1 MLSINPRSIVQHEP
15 IFVPCPIVTA
25 PICGVKNVLL
35 VSGVNE
41 NPNFPTTE
49 LGAIYTSSPN
59 IENSI

>member
-15 IFVPCPIVTA
+15 IFVPSPIVTA
-25 PICGVKNVLL
+25 PIWGVKNVLP

-49 LGAIYTSSPN
+49 LGATYTSSPN
-59 IENSI
+59 IEHSI

>member
-25 PICGVKNVLL
+25 PIWGVKNVLP

-49 LGAIYTSSPN
+49 FGAIYTSLPN